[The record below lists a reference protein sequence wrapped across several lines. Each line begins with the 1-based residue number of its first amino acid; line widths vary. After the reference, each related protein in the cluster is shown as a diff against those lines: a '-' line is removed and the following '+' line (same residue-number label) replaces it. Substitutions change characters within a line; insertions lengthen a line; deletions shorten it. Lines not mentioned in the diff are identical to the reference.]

1 MPYRDTPVV
10 CSVCGRTFIWTV
22 TEQRQAAEAG
32 LPLVKPELCPRDRMR
47 DPLTGR
53 WLGRVK
59 WCSPEKGY
67 GFIIRGDG
75 EEIFFHRSGVLPP
88 GPAYLTEGT
97 PVTFEM
103 EETLGAKPKA
113 VEVALVTPPTEE
125 SEEEETLE
133 GDTAA

>member
-1 MPYRDTPVV
+1 
-10 CSVCGRTFIWTV
+10 
-22 TEQRQAAEAG
+22 
-32 LPLVKPELCPRDRMR
+32 MR

-59 WCSPEKGY
+59 WYSPEKGY

-125 SEEEETLE
+125 SEETLE